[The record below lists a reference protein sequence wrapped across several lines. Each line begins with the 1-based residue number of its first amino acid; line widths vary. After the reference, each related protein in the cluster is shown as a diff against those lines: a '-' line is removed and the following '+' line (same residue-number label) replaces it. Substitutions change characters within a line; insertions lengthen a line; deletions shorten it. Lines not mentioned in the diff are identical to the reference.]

1 MGVIGST
8 LGCDLARVAASIAE
22 ALLRHLDRQQQKIM
36 VARIKTTTPPTTAIA
51 IMAPLPMPFL
61 VDLPVR
67 QRITWLLDISWQVKM
82 AVYHMMVDNARQIS
96 MRFWKI

>member
-1 MGVIGST
+1 MTAKGAGPVGVIGST

-61 VDLPVR
+61 VDLPV
-67 QRITWLLDISWQVKM
+67 W
-82 AVYHMMVDNARQIS
+82 
-96 MRFWKI
+96 